1 MAFPG
6 AASPDQDL
14 LNLTGEIV
22 NNGKAGLL
30 DIDLVQQQKVLSCY
44 AGTYGMSDYNAFVIS
59 GRPKQGQ
66 TLDEVKDLFLAEIDK
81 LKKGEFDEGLLEA
94 AINNYKLMQ
103 MYRMDRNDGRA
114 DMFVSSFIDGVDWKD
129 EVASLDRMSKVTK
142 QQIVD
147 FANKYFGDNYALIYK
162 RQGKDP
168 NEKKIDKPKSLRS

>member
-1 MAFPG
+1 
-6 AASPDQDL
+6 
-14 LNLTGEIV
+14 
-22 NNGKAGLL
+22 
-30 DIDLVQQQKVLSCY
+30 
-44 AGTYGMSDYNAFVIS
+44 
-59 GRPKQGQ
+59 
-66 TLDEVKDLFLAEIDK
+66 
-81 LKKGEFDEGLLEA
+81 
-94 AINNYKLMQ
+94 MQ

-168 NEKKIDKPKSLRS
+168 NEKKIDKPKITPIVMNRDSSSLFLKEIQASKWLRSNRYSWIIVRICKN

>member
-1 MAFPG
+1 
-6 AASPDQDL
+6 
-14 LNLTGEIV
+14 
-22 NNGKAGLL
+22 
-30 DIDLVQQQKVLSCY
+30 
-44 AGTYGMSDYNAFVIS
+44 MSDYNAFVIS

-142 QQIVD
+142 LQIVD
-147 FANKYFGDNYALIYK
+147 FANKYFGTTMRSSIKDKVKTRTK
-162 RQGKDP
+162 RRST
-168 NEKKIDKPKSLRS
+168 NLKSLRS